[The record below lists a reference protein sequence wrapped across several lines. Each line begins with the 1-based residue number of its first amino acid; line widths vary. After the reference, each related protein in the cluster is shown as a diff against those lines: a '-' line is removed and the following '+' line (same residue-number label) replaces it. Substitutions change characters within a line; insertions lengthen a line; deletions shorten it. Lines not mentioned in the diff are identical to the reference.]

1 MADFE
6 SIMFDEEELHT
17 DCTVQI
23 WRNTVTG
30 EESVG
35 WWENG
40 GLRMDKLMNGLR
52 SAVVKN
58 DLTDAVLSWLFI
70 EPDEFGF
77 LAPQD
82 RYGFHYLPGGAGR
95 EELGQLKALWQTA
108 AECFGDGE
116 LEIISEV
123 EGFREFVKSLLPED
137 LETEAET

>member
-1 MADFE
+1 MIETCF
-6 SIMFDEEELHT
+6 FDEEELHT

-23 WRNTVTG
+23 LRNTVTG
-30 EESVG
+30 EISVG

-40 GLRMDKLMNGLR
+40 GKMAKLMNGLR

-137 LETEAET
+137 METEAET

>member
-40 GLRMDKLMNGLR
+40 GLRMD
-52 SAVVKN
+52 
-58 DLTDAVLSWLFI
+58 
-70 EPDEFGF
+70 
-77 LAPQD
+77 
-82 RYGFHYLPGGAGR
+82 
-95 EELGQLKALWQTA
+95 
-108 AECFGDGE
+108 
-116 LEIISEV
+116 
-123 EGFREFVKSLLPED
+123 
-137 LETEAET
+137 